1 MKLKIGERMA
11 KLSVEIVDAERQV
24 LAEDD
29 VDMVVA
35 PGSEGVVGI
44 LPRHAPLLT
53 TLKPGEIRIK
63 KGGTES
69 AMVVGGGF
77 LQVNADRVLVLA
89 DTAERADEIDEA
101 RAEEARR
108 RAEQALQEALRGG
121 GTAQVEAARAALGRS
136 LALINVARR
145 RRRGRQS

>member
-1 MKLKIGERMA
+1 MA
-11 KLSVEIVDAERQV
+11 KLTVEIVTAERQV

-53 TLKPGEIRIK
+53 LLHPGVIRIK
-63 KGGTES
+63 KNGAES
-69 AMVVGGGF
+69 AMAVGGGF
-77 LQVNADRVLVLA
+77 LQVNSDRVLILA
-89 DTAERADEIDEA
+89 DAAERADEIDAA

-108 RAEQALQEALRGG
+108 HAEQALAEAQRGG
-121 GTAQVEAARAALGRS
+121 NRTQADSARAALRFAMVR
-136 LALINVARR
+136 LNVARR
-145 RRRGRQS
+145 RRGDGIGPGSQI

>member
-1 MKLKIGERMA
+1 MA
-11 KLSVEIVDAERQV
+11 KLTVEIVTAERQV

-53 TLKPGEIRIK
+53 LLNPGVIRIK
-63 KGGTES
+63 KNGAES
-69 AMVVGGGF
+69 AMAVGGGF
-77 LQVNADRVLVLA
+77 LQVNADRVLILA
-89 DTAERADEIDEA
+89 DTAERAEELDAA

-108 RAEQALQEALRGG
+108 RAETALTDAQRSGNRVQAES
-121 GTAQVEAARAALGRS
+121 ARAALRLS
-136 LALINVARR
+136 MVRINVARR
-145 RRRGRQS
+145 RRGDGPGMGSQP